1 MPERRTYGG
10 REDEVNIVSADDE
23 GEEFESDDDEG
34 IELEELF
41 EPGEKCHICS
51 AEDGRIGLDP
61 SCHGSYDGEPALL
74 GRNCA
79 EAALKDAYAQN
90 DGIAIVVE
98 PFGDNNFH
106 LYYRLDEM
114 PAYGFSREDIEGI
127 SWLLL
132 TIGDACARCGE
143 QSHTAW
149 LTTKFVDPSLP
160 EEPDR
165 NVFRNLDKDIEHLCR
180 ACTAAALAAAYGKLN
195 LPMLTIEVPRS
206 AMGIM
211 MPSGAE

>member
-1 MPERRTYGG
+1 MAERRVYGG
-10 REDEVNIVSADDE
+10 REDEPDIISEDDDGEQYDDDE
-23 GEEFESDDDEG
+23 GG

-41 EPGEKCHICS
+41 EPGERCHLCS

-61 SCHGSYDGEPALL
+61 SCHGTYDGEPTLL

-90 DGIAIVVE
+90 DGIAIIIE
-98 PFGDNNFH
+98 PFGENNFH

-160 EEPDR
+160 EEPDK

-180 ACTAAALAAAYGKLN
+180 SCAAAALAAAYGKVD

-206 AMGIM
+206 AMGIV
-211 MPSGAE
+211 MPSGAA